1 MTGPNRASCLAAF
14 VACALAVACGGGDST
29 STTNLWT
36 WGPAPTP
43 MRMNV
48 PSGVRFVSIAG
59 SGYDALAL
67 DANGHAW
74 AWGFNDSG
82 QLGNNSTRPTPEP
95 GAVQM
100 PAGITFKAIAGG
112 SGDSIAIDR
121 NGRAWAWGN
130 NRQGQLGNGNTANS
144 SVPVAVLMPAGVE
157 FTAITA
163 GAHTV
168 ALDADGQAWA
178 WGYNRN
184 GELGDGT
191 TEDSSSPIR
200 VRMPAGVRFTAVT
213 AGTGFTVALDQSGR
227 AWAWGN
233 NESGEL
239 GLGTPGPRPTP
250 VQLALPAGIAFT
262 AISADGHHTV
272 AVDRNGQA
280 WTWGSTTVDNPG
292 ASIVAIPLPTKITMP
307 VGVAFST
314 VAAGMDHSLA
324 LDQSGQAWAWGTDSN
339 HQLGDG
345 KSRYTPNPVAVVM
358 PRGVRFHLLAAA
370 ICCSYAL
377 SD

>member
-1 MTGPNRASCLAAF
+1 MH
-14 VACALAVACGGGDST
+14 
-29 STTNLWT
+29 
-36 WGPAPTP
+36 
-43 MRMNV
+43 V

-67 DANGHAW
+67 DTSGHAW

-95 GAVQM
+95 RAVQM
-100 PAGITFKAIAGG
+100 PSGITFKAIAGG
-112 SGDSIAIDR
+112 SGDSFAIDV

-144 SVPVAVLMPAGVE
+144 SRPVAVLMPAGVE

-178 WGYNRN
+178 WGYNRD

-191 TEDSSSPIR
+191 TKDSSAPMR
-200 VRMPAGVRFTAVT
+200 VRMPGGVRFTAVA
-213 AGTGFTVALDQSGR
+213 AGTSFTVALDQGGH
-227 AWAWGN
+227 AWVWGN

-239 GLGTPGPRPTP
+239 GLGTSGTRSTP
-250 VQLALPAGIAFT
+250 VQLALPAGTAFT
-262 AISADGHHTV
+262 AISADGDHTV
-272 AVDRNGQA
+272 ALDRNGQA

-292 ASIVAIPLPTKITMP
+292 ASIVVIPFPTYITMP
-307 VGVAFST
+307 VGVVFST
-314 VAAGMDHSLA
+314 VAAGIDHSLA
-324 LDQSGQAWAWGTDSN
+324 LDQSGRAWAWGTDSN

-345 KSRYTPNPVAVVM
+345 KSTYAPNAVAVVM
-358 PRGVRFHLLAAA
+358 PSGVRFHVLAAA